1 MAKLVRIV
9 SNHSSGMFGIDPENE
24 VISILPLISESATTI
39 TFHAPNG
46 NKFSANILKKETNAG
61 YFVSYY
67 VDSVMQIYEDDK

>member
-24 VISILPLISESATTI
+24 VISILPLISESDTTI

-46 NKFSANILKKETNAG
+46 NKFSANILKKEINAG

-67 VDSVMQIYEDDK
+67 VDSVTQLEDDK